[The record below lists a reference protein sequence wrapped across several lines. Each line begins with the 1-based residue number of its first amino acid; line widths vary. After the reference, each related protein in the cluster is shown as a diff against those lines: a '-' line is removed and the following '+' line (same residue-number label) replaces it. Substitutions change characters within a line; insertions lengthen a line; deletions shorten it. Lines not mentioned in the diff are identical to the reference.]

1 MASIAHVISRNTV
14 EFHRLHSHREIVFWR
29 FNTKN
34 FSYFAHNDLLFFLCK
49 TRRHEKGLLGF
60 GQLKQI
66 KNLKTKTLYNR
77 YQEKLGY
84 ASKDEFLNS
93 ISRLRDEQELPD
105 KLNCL
110 FLDNVTYF
118 KSPIYLSDYG
128 YDLNKQ
134 VESFVYFDS
143 ESNITSQILRDV
155 KKFSGLDLWSESQ
168 DDVIHHLESLATLYE
183 VSQLISDSAL
193 FNPKDNR
200 FKIEFGEPLMSN
212 PTIKYTIINNTP
224 TIHIP
229 IYTQNKKEHYS
240 VLGLIGIINE
250 TIRTPLKI
258 EVLGRS
264 SLTESVLAQYESAL

>member
-34 FSYFAHNDLLFFLCK
+34 FSNFGHNDLLFFLCK
-49 TRRHEKGLLGF
+49 TRRQEKGLLGF

-66 KNLKTKTLYNR
+66 KNLKTKTLFNR
-77 YQEKLGY
+77 YQEQLGY
-84 ASKDEFLNS
+84 SSKDEFLNS
-93 ISRLRDEQELPD
+93 ISRIRDDQELPD

-128 YDLNKQ
+128 YELNKQ

-143 ESNITSQILRDV
+143 ENNITSQILRDV
-155 KKFSGLDLWSESQ
+155 KQYGGLDLWSESQ
-168 DDVIHHLESLATLYE
+168 DDVIHHLGSLATLYE
-183 VSQLISDSAL
+183 VSQLITESSL

-200 FKIEFGEPLMSN
+200 FRIEFGESLMSN
-212 PTIKYTIINNTP
+212 PTIKYTIVDNKPI
-224 TIHIP
+224 IHIP

-240 VLGLIGIINE
+240 VLGLIGLIKE
-250 TIRTPLKI
+250 TIQTPLNI
-258 EVLGRS
+258 EVIGRT
-264 SLTESVLAQYESAL
+264 SLSDSILAQYERAR